1 MTSARDLEAAFQT
14 GLGRV
19 VFGAEPIVHG
29 LAVAMIAGGH
39 VLLQGVP
46 GIGKTLLAKTLA
58 QSLGGRFARIQCT
71 ADLMPSDMT
80 GVNVFN
86 AQTRS
91 FELARGPLFADVVL
105 VDEINRTGPK
115 TQSALL
121 QAMEERAI
129 SIDGETHVLPPR
141 FFVIATQNPFEFEGT
156 YPLPEA
162 QLDRFLLRL
171 DMNYPAA
178 SAEEQVLRTYD
189 RPQIPPADA
198 VAALAPDALAQAQQE
213 VAQCHVADELYAYV
227 IAIAAAT
234 RADARIGLG
243 LSTRGALALMRCARV
258 EAVLA
263 GRAFVTPDDIKAVAP
278 AVMAHRLMLTAD
290 ALLEGATG
298 ADIVRSVLSQVPVPG
313 TAAPTNTVAAGA

>member
-1 MTSARDLEAAFQT
+1 MTSARDVEAAFQT
-14 GLGRV
+14 GLGGV
-19 VFGAEPIVHG
+19 VFGAESIVHG
-29 LAVAMIAGGH
+29 LTVAMIAGGH

-129 SIDGETHVLPPR
+129 SIDGETHALPPR

-171 DMNYPAA
+171 DMSYPARA
-178 SAEEQVLRTYD
+178 AEEQVLRAYD
-189 RPQIPPADA
+189 RPQAGGLDGVPALPPDS
-198 VAALAPDALAQAQQE
+198 LSQAQRE

-263 GRAFVTPDDIKAVAP
+263 GRAFVTPDDVKAVAP

-298 ADIVRSVLSQVPVPG
+298 TDIVRSVLGQIAVPG
-313 TAAPTNTVAAGA
+313 TAAPAAPAV

>member
-1 MTSARDLEAAFQT
+1 MTSARDVEAAFQT
-14 GLGRV
+14 GLGRI

-29 LAVAMIAGGH
+29 LTVAMIAGGH

-129 SIDGETHVLPPR
+129 SIDGETYTLPPR

-171 DMNYPAA
+171 DMSYPAGA
-178 SAEEQVLRTYD
+178 AEEQVLRAYD
-189 RPQIPPADA
+189 RPQINGVDA
-198 VAALAPDALAQAQQE
+198 VPPLAPEALAQAQQE
-213 VAQCHVADELYAYV
+213 VAHCHVADELYAYV

-263 GRAFVTPDDIKAVAP
+263 GRAYVTPDDVKAVAP

-298 ADIVRSVLSQVPVPG
+298 TDIVRSVLGQVAVPG
-313 TAAPTNTVAAGA
+313 TSAAG